1 MPATGAELRLPG
13 VLLPP
18 SLYPFTSKEN
28 DVEDD
33 VKAELVWALR
43 GGLTSGD
50 RVVISKLIKDIH
62 EIASTRW
69 PATAPML
76 PPLEMLPDIELV
88 KYCTAVIT
96 LATRNWGSAQRSRGI
111 DQHMQLSSRRTATQV
126 KCPALPAR
134 RRPEEDGRSAPTCS
148 AARDTR

>member
-1 MPATGAELRLPG
+1 MSE
-13 VLLPP
+13 
-18 SLYPFTSKEN
+18 EN

-33 VKAELVWALR
+33 VGISVGVAWWIDQA
-43 GGLTSGD
+43 SGD

-96 LATRNWGSAQRSRGI
+96 VATRNWGSAQRSRGI
-111 DQHMQLSSRRTATQV
+111 DQHMQLSSRRTATQM
-126 KCPALPAR
+126 KM
-134 RRPEEDGRSAPTCS
+134 
-148 AARDTR
+148 TRASG

>member
-1 MPATGAELRLPG
+1 M
-13 VLLPP
+13 
-18 SLYPFTSKEN
+18 YPFTSEEN

-96 LATRNWGSAQRSRGI
+96 VATRNWGSAQRSRGI
-111 DQHMQLSSRRTATQV
+111 DQHMQLSSRRTATQM
-126 KCPALPAR
+126 KM
-134 RRPEEDGRSAPTCS
+134 
-148 AARDTR
+148 TRASG